1 MEQIK
6 RSKLGGYTV
15 LLATALMGCGDA
27 NVIGPENQ
35 LEVTNATDNFQF
47 QVSALETVSETRTYD
62 WENTGAQ
69 AKIDISQAIT
79 GGVAQLTISDAD
91 GTVLYDEDIAQDQDG
106 DTPAGAPGTWRITVT
121 LRDTAGTFNFRVQRV
136 T

>member
-1 MEQIK
+1 MRGK
-6 RSKLGGYTV
+6 HGFRLGGFAA
-15 LLATALMGCGDA
+15 LATMTLAGCNGA

-69 AKIDISQAIT
+69 AKVDISQAIT
-79 GGVAQLTISDAD
+79 GGSAQLTISDAD
-91 GTVLYDEDIAQDQDG
+91 GTVLYDEDIAQDSDG
-106 DTPAGAPGTWRITVT
+106 DTPAGTPGTWRITVT
-121 LRDTAGTFNFRVQRV
+121 LHDTVGTFNFRVQRV